1 MTPGRWID
9 QSQPERLVQGTV
21 GLYITG
27 AFDILG
33 GLGGF
38 VLLLAIGAAKIYGGR
53 GIANE
58 RKRGY
63 SIGVAAAGAGVLMGI
78 LRVTQSGGGGLVFA
92 LFGLVIDGV
101 VFGFLIDRGS
111 RGYVRI
117 WFK

>member
-9 QSQPERLVQGTV
+9 QSQPERLVQGTI

-63 SIGVAAAGAGVLMGI
+63 TIGVAGAVGGVLMGL
-78 LRVTQSGGGGLVFA
+78 LRVASTGGGGLVFA
-92 LFGLVIDGV
+92 LFGLVIDIV
-101 VFGFLIDRGS
+101 VLGFLIDRGS
-111 RGYVRI
+111 RNYVRI